1 MKKIVMVFG
10 LLLVLSGCAANPN
23 DKVEKS
29 KSPQKIDKVESSKKK
44 DPVKTPESSTPKK
57 VELVGKTFEIDG
69 DKYHID
75 VLKQWQD
82 LALEDG
88 VSFRVGNNDDSEGL
102 MVFGLKK
109 VNLENFSVFKDLVS
123 SDFMSSD
130 DITVKTEEIE
140 KKPFQTTRYQG
151 EAYIVP
157 LVSEG
162 VKVSS
167 RYYFLETE
175 TDYVV
180 VVSIALPSYFE
191 KNSDTMTSMLE
202 SFEAS

>member
-10 LLLVLSGCAANPN
+10 LLLVLSGCAPNPK

-29 KSPQKIDKVESSKKK
+29 KSPQKTEKVQSSKKK
-44 DPVKTPESSTPKK
+44 DPVKTPESSAPKK
-57 VELVGKTFEIDG
+57 VELVEKDFEIDG
-69 DKYHID
+69 NKYKINT
-75 VLKQWQD
+75 LKAWQD
-82 LALEDG
+82 MTLEDG
-88 VSFRVGNNDDSEGL
+88 VSLRVGTDDESEGL

-109 VNLENFSVFKDLVS
+109 GNLENFSTFKDLVS
-123 SDFMSSD
+123 SEFMSSD

-140 KKPFQTTRYQG
+140 KNPFQTTHYQG
-151 EAYIVP
+151 ETYIVP

-180 VVSIALPSYFE
+180 VVSMALPSFFE
-191 KNSDTMTSMLE
+191 KNSDMMTSILN
-202 SFEAS
+202 SFEAN

>member
-1 MKKIVMVFG
+1 M
-10 LLLVLSGCAANPN
+10 
-23 DKVEKS
+23 
-29 KSPQKIDKVESSKKK
+29 
-44 DPVKTPESSTPKK
+44 
-57 VELVGKTFEIDG
+57 
-69 DKYHID
+69 
-75 VLKQWQD
+75 LKQWQD

-180 VVSIALPSYFE
+180 VVSIALPSFFE